1 MTRIEVGFTGKDVFG
16 EHIRTAI
23 QNDLS
28 ITVQSVR
35 TADVYTTD
43 LPEKDAKKVTEELLT
58 DKITQSH
65 SNKFF
70 SDYDWLVEVGFLNG
84 VTDNTGQAAA
94 EGISDIINKK
104 TTVKTSKL
112 YAIKGKLSEGQVK
125 LICEKLLANTLIQY
139 YTVKKR

>member
-1 MTRIEVGFTGKDVFG
+1 MVRIEVGFTGKDVFG
-16 EHIRTAI
+16 EHIRAAI

-43 LPEKDAKKVTEELLT
+43 LPEKDAKKVAEELLT
-58 DKITQSH
+58 DKITQSY

-84 VTDNTGQAAA
+84 VTDNTGQATV

-104 TTVKTSKL
+104 TTVKTAKL
-112 YAIKGKLSEGQVK
+112 YAIKGKLSEAQVK